1 MPKALSVDTKPM
13 RVLLIEDNPGDARLI
28 RETLAAVDHTR
39 FELTHA
45 DCLTTGLMHLAQG
58 GMDIVLLDLTLPDSQ
73 GLETLVK
80 THTHLPDM
88 PIVVLTGLED
98 ETLAVEAVQAGAQD
112 YLVKG
117 QANGQLLTRALRY
130 AIERQRLQEELR
142 ALSLEDG
149 LTGLRNRRG
158 FGALAEQELKVA
170 QRTRREMFLFFLDLD
185 GLKQIN
191 DTLGHSEGDAAL
203 LETTHLLQETFRD
216 SDILARLGGDEFAV
230 LAVETV
236 EDCADILAARL
247 QKNLAARNARANRSY
262 QLSLSVGITRYDPES
277 PCSIDALLA
286 RADGLMYE
294 EKKRKRKA

>member
-1 MPKALSVDTKPM
+1 MNDRPI

-28 RETLAAVDHTR
+28 REALAAGDHSR

-45 DCLTTGLMHLAQG
+45 DRLATGLARLAQG
-58 GMDIVLLDLTLPDSQ
+58 DMDVVLLDLSLPDSQ
-73 GLETLVK
+73 GLEALGK
-80 THTHLPDM
+80 THAQTPDV

-98 ETLAVEAVQAGAQD
+98 ERLAIKGMQAGAQD

-117 QANGQLLTRALRY
+117 QADGRLLTRSLRY

-158 FGALAEQELKVA
+158 FVTLAEQELKVA
-170 QRTRREMFLFFLDLD
+170 HRTQRGVFLLFMDLD
-185 GLKQIN
+185 GLKTIN

-203 LETTHLLQETFRD
+203 LETASLLKETCRE

-230 LAVETV
+230 LAVETA
-236 EDCADILAARL
+236 EDGADILAARL
-247 QKNLAARNARANRSY
+247 QKNLAAHNTRANRSY
-262 QLSLSVGITRYDPES
+262 PLSLSVGITRYGPES
-277 PCSIDALLA
+277 RCSIDELLA

-294 EKKRKRKA
+294 EKRRKRKQ